1 MKAEWCGPS
10 GADRVLSAMTEEG
23 LVRGRDRLQIYLMCE
38 LPSNVVMAAE
48 FAQRF
53 DGFSIG
59 SNDLTQLVP
68 GVDWD
73 SAALRKLFD
82 ERDPAVKEMVRSAI
96 STAHAQ
102 GIRVG
107 ICGQAPSDHPD
118 FAAFLVDSAIDSIS
132 VTPDS
137 FAEVKRA
144 VAAAERKTQAVV

>member
-1 MKAEWCGPS
+1 VARQAPTGW
-10 GADRVLSAMTEEG
+10 LSAMTEEG
-23 LVRGRDRLQIYLMCE
+23 LVRGRDGLQIYLMCE

-59 SNDLTQLVP
+59 SNDLMQLVL
-68 GVDWD
+68 GVDRD

-96 STAHAQ
+96 SAAHAQ
-102 GIRVG
+102 GTKVG

-132 VTPDS
+132 VNPDS